1 MKVRDLI
8 LRLVI
13 NTNLDDDV
21 EVQMIVN
28 KNSDHSLYLRGV
40 SNVVRLD
47 DDPYIK
53 PVALIECENA
63 TSSEE

>member
-28 KNSDHSLYLRGV
+28 KNSDRSLYLRGV

-47 DDPYIK
+47 DDPYTK
-53 PVALIECENA
+53 PVALIECDGA
-63 TSSEE
+63 KSEGA